1 MADNT
6 GANDKGIGK
15 DTNLNREPGAPP
27 YADRQYAG
35 ELEPSGSA
43 QSGTG
48 AAHSSAGGA
57 NVSSQGGSADSTQ
70 AGGNAGNTPQSKG

>member
-1 MADNT
+1 MADEER
-6 GANDKGIGK
+6 NDQGIGEG
-15 DTNLNREPGAPP
+15 NLRREPGAPP
-27 YADRQYAG
+27 YADRQYAD
-35 ELEPSGSA
+35 EQEPSGSA

-57 NVSSQGGSADSTQ
+57 GVSAQGGSADSTQ